1 MNRKHYKATMNK
13 MANNLTDPI
22 QGVTFETYATINAQM
37 AQGTSQGDLLKKYGI
52 ENVAWEKASAGWIK
66 RMQEDTSFSLMTEYG
81 KYFMNAGQGQFAETA
96 KEVAQVVGTHQG
108 AKGEEPMSLEQ
119 YVEIMCAQ
127 GAAAAQGK
135 DVIQVAES
143 YGINAADYGTVGIY
157 WASRMASDMDIANQ
171 FSKLQSKYEAQF
183 NSQPKEEDEISF

>member
-1 MNRKHYKATMNK
+1 

-37 AQGTSQGDLLKKYGI
+37 AQGTTQGDLLKKYGI
-52 ENVAWEKASAGWIK
+52 ENVAWEKASAGWVK

-135 DVIQVAES
+135 DVIQVTES
-143 YGINAADYGTVGIY
+143 YGINAADYATVGVY
-157 WASRMASDMDIANQ
+157 WASRMASDMDVANQ
-171 FSKLQSKYEAQF
+171 FSKLQEKYDAQF
-183 NSQPKEEDEISF
+183 NPQPKEEDEISF